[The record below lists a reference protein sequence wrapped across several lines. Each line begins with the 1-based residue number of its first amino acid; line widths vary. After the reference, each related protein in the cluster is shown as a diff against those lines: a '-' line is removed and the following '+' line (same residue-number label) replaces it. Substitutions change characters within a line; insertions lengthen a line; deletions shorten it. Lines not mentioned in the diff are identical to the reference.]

1 MVQTLGNTVDQTI
14 TLSLVAKIAELKRMP
29 DLAHELRTWR
39 PQPDPMEEQ
48 LKQLAIQ
55 KAQLENEELKSKIA
69 LNNAKAKEAASSG
82 DLKDLDYLEQ
92 ESGTKHARD
101 MEKQKA
107 QSQGNQNLQIT
118 KALTTPTKEGET
130 TPNISA
136 AVGYNALTNGN
147 SLQERD
153 LAAQQDPTYS
163 LSSQHY
169 DPSQDPASALG
180 MNL

>member
-1 MVQTLGNTVDQTI
+1 
-14 TLSLVAKIAELKRMP
+14 
-29 DLAHELRTWR
+29 
-39 PQPDPMEEQ
+39 
-48 LKQLAIQ
+48 
-55 KAQLENEELKSKIA
+55 
-69 LNNAKAKEAASSG
+69 
-82 DLKDLDYLEQ
+82 
-92 ESGTKHARD
+92 

-130 TPNISA
+130 TSNISA

-147 SLQERD
+147 SIPERD
-153 LAAQQDPTYS
+153 LAAQQDPAYS
-163 LSSQHY
+163 LGSQYY

>member
-1 MVQTLGNTVDQTI
+1 
-14 TLSLVAKIAELKRMP
+14 
-29 DLAHELRTWR
+29 
-39 PQPDPMEEQ
+39 
-48 LKQLAIQ
+48 
-55 KAQLENEELKSKIA
+55 
-69 LNNAKAKEAASSG
+69 
-82 DLKDLDYLEQ
+82 
-92 ESGTKHARD
+92 

-163 LSSQHY
+163 LSSQFY